1 MAAGMEPVLARLRAL
16 GGAFLDPWVVLDA
29 DDRVVE
35 FDARYRALFPRHH
48 ARRLP
53 GSLCCQ
59 FLRLACCADGVHL
72 AGRCLS
78 AGPLR
83 HDDLEAHIEGEDAPL
98 RLVLGATPI
107 GPDDA
112 APTGALV
119 FVRDITEVADIQ
131 RKYRELADRETRG
144 GEALRQELTRKT
156 RELMD
161 TNMELN
167 RVQKDLMR
175 FKKGLFG

>member
-1 MAAGMEPVLARLRAL
+1 MEAVLARIRAL
-16 GGAFLDPWVVLDA
+16 GAAFLDPWVVLDA

-53 GSLCCQ
+53 GSTCCQ
-59 FLRLACCADGVHL
+59 FMRLGPCADGVHL

-78 AGPLR
+78 VGPLR
-83 HDDLEAHIEGEDAPL
+83 HDDLEATLEGEAGTL
-98 RLVLGATPI
+98 RLMLSAAPI
-107 GPDDA
+107 GPDEGP
-112 APTGALV
+112 PTGVLV
-119 FVRDITEVADIQ
+119 ILRDITEVSEIQ
-131 RKYRELADRETRG
+131 RKYRELADREARS
-144 GEALRQELTRKT
+144 GESLRQELTRKT

-167 RVQKDLMR
+167 RVQQDLMR